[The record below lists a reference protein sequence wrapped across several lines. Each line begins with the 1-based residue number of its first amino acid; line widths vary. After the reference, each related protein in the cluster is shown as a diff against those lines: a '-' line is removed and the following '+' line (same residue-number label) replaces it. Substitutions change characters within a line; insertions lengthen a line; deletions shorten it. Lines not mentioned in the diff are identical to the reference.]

1 MDMLFSDALRFLAI
15 EKDISTVEMNI
26 IRQGLNKKSLDNQN
40 KFFSDLLRINETLD
54 YELTQQIKASIVK
67 EILGDNY
74 IMAIQKFLYSQCNK
88 RLIRRKFQEAY
99 SLKNKEK
106 EKKTYPFYTLYTMA
120 RMIIL
125 YPYIKAVVTYNY
137 DNFLKESYINFIG
150 K

>member
-106 EKKTYPFYTLYTMA
+106 EKKH
-120 RMIIL
+120 IL
-125 YPYIKAVVTYNY
+125 
-137 DNFLKESYINFIG
+137 FIRFIQWQG
-150 K
+150 